1 MSHGHDGFESSP
13 FRFHADVAVVL
24 QHLFRDVPGD
34 VHDRL
39 IAGAALGEFG
49 DEGVPVVVPAALH
62 SCFLFDVFPAS
73 LQRGDRTSRI
83 ERPLLPDLRFR
94 DPAWENVHS
103 GLIPPN
109 RPVYHSLWSF
119 KVENSELFNG
129 IVRPSPGFVLLLPT
143 LRNFFSKT
151 IWPQANSQISC

>member
-1 MSHGHDGFESSP
+1 MPSSA
-13 FRFHADVAVVL
+13 FRFASHSDVAVVL
-24 QHLFRDVPGD
+24 QHLFRDVPRD

-39 IAGAALGEFG
+39 VANSRLAKLGY
-49 DEGVPVVVPAALH
+49 EGVAGVMQAALH

-151 IWPQANSQISC
+151 IWPQANSQISR